1 MQGLPPTVQLVGIG
15 WYVALSIIL
24 GVGGGV
30 LLDGA
35 LESDPVFTLL
45 GLVLGLVMAFWGGYV
60 QLRDVLDTISRRDR
74 GKQ

>member
-15 WYVALSIIL
+15 WYVALSILL

-35 LESDPVFTLL
+35 LDTKPIFTLL

-60 QLRDVLDTISRRDR
+60 QLKDVLDTISSRDR

>member
-15 WYVALSIIL
+15 WYVALSILL

-35 LESDPVFTLL
+35 LDTDPIFTLL

-60 QLRDVLDTISRRDR
+60 QLKDVLDTISSRDR